1 MQIPFSLPF
10 WNTQC
15 VVADQPCL
23 MDQFSLPNCNSVPA
37 PPPLPASPPPLPQ
50 ATTSLLLA
58 SMSSLVFVLLFLRVQ
73 VWVRS
78 WYLSFCVWLTSLLIM
93 FPRFVHVVN
102 GGLWSFMAK
111 QHSTVYTFHIFCVHS
126 LDTHVNSN
134 LGSCEYNCNKTELHV
149 FFDVLTWFP
158 LGDAHWWDFQVTW
171 RSYFKVVFCLNLW
184 TVFSKDSTG
193 LHSRPQCVQFSRLY
207 ILLCTCR
214 VDYFPQGC

>member
-15 VVADQPCL
+15 VVADHPCL

-37 PPPLPASPPPLPQ
+37 PPPLPASLPPPLPQ
-50 ATTSLLLA
+50 ATTSLLSA
-58 SMSSLVFVLLFLRVQ
+58 SVSSLVFVLLFLRVQ

-149 FFDVLTWFP
+149 FFWRIDLISFGWRPLVGFPGYITVLF
-158 LGDAHWWDFQVTW
+158 
-171 RSYFKVVFCLNLW
+171 
-184 TVFSKDSTG
+184 
-193 LHSRPQCVQFSRLY
+193 
-207 ILLCTCR
+207 
-214 VDYFPQGC
+214 